1 MGDRVVARVLDETAR
16 YVGIGIAS
24 IAHIL
29 SPEMVV
35 LGGGVI
41 EAVGY
46 YLLPKIME
54 EVKLRSLE
62 SSIKGME
69 IVESDLK
76 DDLIILGAAIMAF
89 SSLRQKIGM

>member
-1 MGDRVVARVLDETAR
+1 
-16 YVGIGIAS
+16 
-24 IAHIL
+24 
-29 SPEMVV
+29 MVV
-35 LGGGVI
+35 FGGGVI

-62 SSIKGME
+62 SSIKGMK

-76 DDLIILGAAIMAF
+76 DDSIILGAAMMAF
-89 SSLRQKIGM
+89 SSLRKKIGM